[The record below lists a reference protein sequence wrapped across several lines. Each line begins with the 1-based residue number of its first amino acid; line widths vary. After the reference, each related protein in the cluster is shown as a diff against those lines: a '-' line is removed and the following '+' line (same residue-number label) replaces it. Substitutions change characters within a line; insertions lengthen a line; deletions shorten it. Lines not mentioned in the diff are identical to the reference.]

1 VTRRIIISFILLAL
15 FLFLIQ
21 VNTRAYSIWYEYL
34 MSDIDSSTEGKILS
48 IRKDYA
54 SGSGRGA
61 GFHRYHFNY
70 IYYIDGVPYTGHIF
84 SHEGLAMPEDVTE
97 KYSEASVVT
106 IHYDS
111 DNPYYSAIEV
121 RDPGYRMYGAF
132 LPLIFFFLYVVVV
145 PFIWRG
151 EVA

>member
-1 VTRRIIISFILLAL
+1 MTRRIIISFFLLAL
-15 FLFLIQ
+15 FLFLVQ
-21 VNTRAYSIWYEYL
+21 ANTRAYGIWYEYL

-54 SGSGRGA
+54 SGSGRGM

-70 IYYIDGVPYTGHIF
+70 ICYIDGVPYTGHIF
-84 SHEGLAMPEDVTE
+84 SHEGLAMHEDVSG

-145 PFIWRG
+145 LFGCRG